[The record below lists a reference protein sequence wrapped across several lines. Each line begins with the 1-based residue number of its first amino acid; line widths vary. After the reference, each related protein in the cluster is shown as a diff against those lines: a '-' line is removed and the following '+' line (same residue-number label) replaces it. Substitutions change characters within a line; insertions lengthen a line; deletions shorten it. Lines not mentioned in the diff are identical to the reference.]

1 MISITTIIV
10 MLVIGILGGFIS
22 GLVGIGG
29 AIVIYPALLLLPP
42 LFGLP
47 TYSAYIASGLTSSQV
62 FFSTLSGSLNAYKSK
77 NFSRT
82 LILNMGSGMVIGS
95 MLGAILA
102 NLINVQFVN
111 TVYIIIALLA
121 LILMFIKVTPSTSH
135 IKLNRLLLITI
146 GGIIGLVS
154 GIVGAGGAFI
164 IIPVLLVIFKLPM
177 NMVVTNSI
185 VIAFISSIGA
195 FIIKL
200 LQGYIPI
207 NSAIPLILGSILF
220 TPLGMKMG
228 QKIPDYIQKTIICV
242 LIVVAIIKLIFFFFF
257 MRENLLKSVSMI
269 LRRLK
274 FI

>member
-62 FFSTLSGSLNAYKSK
+62 FFSTLSGSLNAYKNK

-135 IKLNRLLLITI
+135 IKFNRLLLITI

-154 GIVGAGGAFI
+154 GGAFI

-195 FIIKL
+195 FMIKL

-228 QKIPDYIQKTIICV
+228 QKIPDYIQKTIICI
-242 LIVVAIIKLIFFFFF
+242 LIVIAIIKLIF
-257 MRENLLKSVSMI
+257 
-269 LRRLK
+269 
-274 FI
+274 

>member
-1 MISITTIIV
+1 MII
-10 MLVIGILGGFIS
+10 MLLIGIFGGFIS

-29 AIVIYPALLLLPP
+29 AIIIYPMLLLLPP
-42 LFGLP
+42 LVGLP

-62 FFSTLSGSLNAYKSK
+62 FFSTLSGSFKAYKNK
-77 NFSRT
+77 DFSRT
-82 LILNMGSGMVIGS
+82 LVLNMGSGMIIGS
-95 MLGAILA
+95 ILGAILA

-111 TVYIIIALLA
+111 MVYIIIALLA
-121 LILMFIKVTPSTSH
+121 LILMFIKVVPSTSH
-135 IKLNRLLLITI
+135 IKFNRLLLITI

-195 FIIKL
+195 FMIKL

-207 NSAIPLILGSILF
+207 YSAIPLILGSILF

-228 QKIPDYIQKTIICV
+228 QKIP
-242 LIVVAIIKLIFFFFF
+242 
-257 MRENLLKSVSMI
+257 E
-269 LRRLK
+269 
-274 FI
+274 

>member
-1 MISITTIIV
+1 MISITVIIV

-62 FFSTLSGSLNAYKSK
+62 FFSTLSGSLKAYKNK

-95 MLGAILA
+95 ILGALLA
-102 NLINVQFVN
+102 TVFNSQFVN
-111 TVYIIIALLA
+111 VIYIIIALLA

-135 IKLNRLLLITI
+135 IKFNRVLLITI

-177 NMVVTNSI
+177 NRVVTNSI

-220 TPLGMKMG
+220 TPLGMKIG
-228 QKIPDYIQKTIICV
+228 QKIPDSIQKGIVSI
-242 LIVVAIIKLIFFFFF
+242 LIVIAIIKLIF
-257 MRENLLKSVSMI
+257 
-269 LRRLK
+269 
-274 FI
+274 

>member
-1 MISITTIIV
+1 MISITVIIV

-62 FFSTLSGSLNAYKSK
+62 FFSTLSGSLKAYKNK

-95 MLGAILA
+95 ILGALLA
-102 NLINVQFVN
+102 TVFNSQFVN
-111 TVYIIIALLA
+111 VIYIIIALLA

-135 IKLNRLLLITI
+135 IKFNRVLLITI

-220 TPLGMKMG
+220 TPLGMKIV
-228 QKIPDYIQKTIICV
+228 QKIPDSIQKGIVSI
-242 LIVVAIIKLIFFFFF
+242 LIVIAIIKLIF
-257 MRENLLKSVSMI
+257 
-269 LRRLK
+269 
-274 FI
+274 

>member
-1 MISITTIIV
+1 MIMVTSMII
-10 MLVIGILGGFIS
+10 MLLIGIFGGFIS

-29 AIVIYPALLLLPP
+29 AIIIYPMLLLLPP
-42 LFGLP
+42 LVGLP

-62 FFSTLSGSLNAYKSK
+62 FFSTLSGSFKAYKNK
-77 NFSRT
+77 DFSRT
-82 LILNMGSGMVIGS
+82 LVLNMGSGMIIGS
-95 MLGAILA
+95 ILGAILA

-111 TVYIIIALLA
+111 MVYIIIALLA
-121 LILMFIKVTPSTSH
+121 LILMFIKVAPSTSH
-135 IKLNRLLLITI
+135 IKFNRLRLITI

-177 NMVVTNSI
+177 NTVVTNSI

-200 LQGYIPI
+200 LQGYIPV

-220 TPLGMKMG
+220 TPLGMKIG
-228 QKIPDYIQKTIICV
+228 QKIPDYIQKMIVSI
-242 LIVVAIIKLIFFFFF
+242 LIVIAIIKLIF
-257 MRENLLKSVSMI
+257 
-269 LRRLK
+269 
-274 FI
+274 

>member
-1 MISITTIIV
+1 MIMVTSMII
-10 MLVIGILGGFIS
+10 MLLIGIFGGFIS

-29 AIVIYPALLLLPP
+29 AIIIYPMLLLLPP
-42 LFGLP
+42 LVGLP

-62 FFSTLSGSLNAYKSK
+62 FFSTLSGSFKAYKNK
-77 NFSRT
+77 DFSRT
-82 LILNMGSGMVIGS
+82 LVLNMGSGMIIGS
-95 MLGAILA
+95 ILGAILA

-111 TVYIIIALLA
+111 MIYIIIALLA
-121 LILMFIKVTPSTSH
+121 LILMFIKVAPSTSH
-135 IKLNRLLLITI
+135 IKFNRLLLITI

-164 IIPVLLVIFKLPM
+164 IIPILLVIFKLPM

-195 FIIKL
+195 FMIKL

-220 TPLGMKMG
+220 TPLGMKIG
-228 QKIPDYIQKTIICV
+228 QKIPDYIQKMIVSI
-242 LIVVAIIKLIFFFFF
+242 LIVIAIIKLIF
-257 MRENLLKSVSMI
+257 
-269 LRRLK
+269 
-274 FI
+274 

>member
-1 MISITTIIV
+1 MISITVIIV

-62 FFSTLSGSLNAYKSK
+62 FFSTLSGSLKAYKNK

-95 MLGAILA
+95 ILGALLA
-102 NLINVQFVN
+102 TVFNSQFVN
-111 TVYIIIALLA
+111 VIYIIIALLA

-135 IKLNRLLLITI
+135 IKFNRVLLITI

-220 TPLGMKMG
+220 TPLGMKIG
-228 QKIPDYIQKTIICV
+228 QKIPDSIQKGIVSI
-242 LIVVAIIKLIFFFFF
+242 LIVIAIIKLI
-257 MRENLLKSVSMI
+257 
-269 LRRLK
+269 
-274 FI
+274 

>member
-1 MISITTIIV
+1 MIIV
-10 MLVIGILGGFIS
+10 TSMIIMLLIGIFGGFIS

-29 AIVIYPALLLLPP
+29 AIIIYPMLLLLPP
-42 LFGLP
+42 LVGLP

-62 FFSTLSGSLNAYKSK
+62 FFSTLSGSFKAYKNK
-77 NFSRT
+77 DFSRT
-82 LILNMGSGMVIGS
+82 LVLNMGSGMIIGS
-95 MLGAILA
+95 ILGAILA

-111 TVYIIIALLA
+111 MVYIIIALLA
-121 LILMFIKVTPSTSH
+121 LILMFIKVVPSTSH
-135 IKLNRLLLITI
+135 IKFNRLLLITI

-177 NMVVTNSI
+177 NTVVTNSI

-200 LQGYIPI
+200 LQGYIPV

-220 TPLGMKMG
+220 TPLGMKIG
-228 QKIPDYIQKTIICV
+228 QKIPDYIQKMIVSI
-242 LIVVAIIKLIFFFFF
+242 LIVIAIIKLIF
-257 MRENLLKSVSMI
+257 
-269 LRRLK
+269 
-274 FI
+274 

>member
-62 FFSTLSGSLNAYKSK
+62 FFSTLSGSLKAYKNK

-95 MLGAILA
+95 ILGALLA
-102 NLINVQFVN
+102 TVFNSQFVN
-111 TVYIIIALLA
+111 VIYIIIALLA

-135 IKLNRLLLITI
+135 IKFNRVLLITI

-220 TPLGMKMG
+220 TPLGMKIG
-228 QKIPDYIQKTIICV
+228 QKIPDSIQKGIVSI
-242 LIVVAIIKLIFFFFF
+242 LIVIAIIKLIF
-257 MRENLLKSVSMI
+257 
-269 LRRLK
+269 
-274 FI
+274 

>member
-1 MISITTIIV
+1 MII
-10 MLVIGILGGFIS
+10 MLLIGIFGGFIS

-29 AIVIYPALLLLPP
+29 AIIIYPMLLLLPP
-42 LFGLP
+42 LVGLP

-62 FFSTLSGSLNAYKSK
+62 FFSTLSGSFKAYKNK
-77 NFSRT
+77 DFSRT
-82 LILNMGSGMVIGS
+82 LVLNMGSGMIIGS
-95 MLGAILA
+95 ILGAILA

-111 TVYIIIALLA
+111 MVYIIIALLA
-121 LILMFIKVTPSTSH
+121 LILMFIKVVPSTSH
-135 IKLNRLLLITI
+135 IKFNRLLLITI

-177 NMVVTNSI
+177 HTVVTNSI

-200 LQGYIPI
+200 LQGYIPV

-220 TPLGMKMG
+220 TPLGMKIG
-228 QKIPDYIQKTIICV
+228 QKIPDYIQKMIVSI
-242 LIVVAIIKLIFFFFF
+242 LIVIAIIKLIF
-257 MRENLLKSVSMI
+257 
-269 LRRLK
+269 
-274 FI
+274 

>member
-1 MISITTIIV
+1 MIMVTSMII
-10 MLVIGILGGFIS
+10 MLLIGIFGGFIS

-29 AIVIYPALLLLPP
+29 AIIIYPMLLLLPP
-42 LFGLP
+42 LVGLP

-62 FFSTLSGSLNAYKSK
+62 FFSTLSGSVKAYKNK
-77 NFSRT
+77 DFSRT
-82 LILNMGSGMVIGS
+82 LVLNMGSGMIIGS
-95 MLGAILA
+95 ILGAILA

-111 TVYIIIALLA
+111 MVYIIIALLA
-121 LILMFIKVTPSTSH
+121 LILMFIKVAPSTSH
-135 IKLNRLLLITI
+135 IKFNRLLLITI

-177 NMVVTNSI
+177 NTVVTNSI

-200 LQGYIPI
+200 LQGYIPV

-220 TPLGMKMG
+220 TPLGMKIG
-228 QKIPDYIQKTIICV
+228 QKIPDYIQKMIVSI
-242 LIVVAIIKLIFFFFF
+242 LIVIAIIKLIF
-257 MRENLLKSVSMI
+257 
-269 LRRLK
+269 
-274 FI
+274 

>member
-62 FFSTLSGSLNAYKSK
+62 FFSTLSGSLNAYKNK

-121 LILMFIKVTPSTSH
+121 LILMFIKVTPSTSY
-135 IKLNRLLLITI
+135 IKFNRLLLITI

-154 GIVGAGGAFI
+154 GIVGAGGAF
-164 IIPVLLVIFKLPM
+164 M
-177 NMVVTNSI
+177 
-185 VIAFISSIGA
+185 
-195 FIIKL
+195 IKL

-228 QKIPDYIQKTIICV
+228 QKIPDYIQKTIICI
-242 LIVVAIIKLIFFFFF
+242 LIVVAIIKLIF
-257 MRENLLKSVSMI
+257 
-269 LRRLK
+269 
-274 FI
+274 